1 MAMSAGRWALV
12 TGASAGIG
20 AEFARQLAAQ
30 GWSLVL
36 TARRTDR
43 LEALARELET
53 AHRIATRIVAL
64 DLAETDAGP
73 KLFAATEGL
82 FVELLVNNAG
92 YGVPGALPS
101 QPWRVHRD
109 FLQVLVSLPC
119 ELSYL
124 YVPAMQ
130 RQKRGAIINVASLA
144 GHMPGSAGHTMY
156 AASKA
161 FLIKFSQ
168 SLALENERHGVKVQ
182 ALCPGFTYSEFH
194 DVTGAR
200 QLVAKMPS
208 YMWMGAD
215 EVVRLSLAALDRGG
229 PIVLVTGRFNRFFK
243 WLGKH
248 LPDGLA
254 LNMMRRQSKKFRN
267 AE

>member
-1 MAMSAGRWALV
+1 MAQGTRWAIV

-20 AEFARQLAAQ
+20 AEFARQLAAK

-36 TARRTDR
+36 VARRAER
-43 LEALARELET
+43 LEALARELES
-53 AHRIATRIVAL
+53 AHGVATRCVAL
-64 DLAETDAGP
+64 DLAAPDAATR
-73 KLFAATEGL
+73 LVAATEGL
-82 FVELLVNNAG
+82 AVEMLVNNAG
-92 YGVPGALPS
+92 YGVPGALTS
-101 QPWRVHRD
+101 QPWPVHRD

-119 ELSYL
+119 ELAHA

-130 RQKRGAIINVASLA
+130 RAKRGAIINVASLA

-156 AASKA
+156 AGSKA
-161 FLIKFSQ
+161 YLIKFSQ

-200 QLVAKMPS
+200 KLVSKMPS

-215 EVVRLSLAALDRGG
+215 EVVRQSLDAIERG
-229 PIVLVTGRFNRFFK
+229 PIVLVTGRMNRMFK

-248 LPDGLA
+248 LPDSWGLA
-254 LNMMRRQSKKFRN
+254 MMRRQSRKFRDSH
-267 AE
+267 

>member
-1 MAMSAGRWALV
+1 VATTDARWAVV

-36 TARRTDR
+36 VARRADR
-43 LEALARELET
+43 LEALGRELESK
-53 AHRIATRIVAL
+53 HGVATRRVAL
-64 DLAETDAGP
+64 DLAAPDAGP
-73 KLFAATEGL
+73 TLFAATEGL

-92 YGVPGALPS
+92 YGVPGALTS
-101 QPWRVHRD
+101 QPWPVHRD

-130 RQKRGAIINVASLA
+130 RANRGAIINVASLA

-161 FLIKFSQ
+161 YLIKFSQ

-200 QLVAKMPS
+200 QLVSKMPG
-208 YMWMGAD
+208 YMWMNAD
-215 EVVRLSLAALDRGG
+215 AVVRESLAALERGG
-229 PIVLVTGRFNRFFK
+229 PVVLVTGRFNRFFK

-254 LNMMRRQSKKFRN
+254 LAMMRRQSRKFRN
-267 AE
+267 AD

>member
-130 RQKRGAIINVASLA
+130 RQKRGVITNISSVAAIRYTGYPYS
-144 GHMPGSAGHTMY
+144 SYY
-156 AASKA
+156 AAKG
-161 FLIKFSQ
+161 
-168 SLALENERHGVKVQ
+168 GVNQ
-182 ALCPGFTYSEFH
+182 FT
-194 DVTGAR
+194 VG
-200 QLVAKMPS
+200 
-208 YMWMGAD
+208 
-215 EVVRLSLAALDRGG
+215 
-229 PIVLVTGRFNRFFK
+229 I
-243 WLGKH
+243 
-248 LPDGLA
+248 GL
-254 LNMMRRQSKKFRN
+254 Q
-267 AE
+267 

>member
-1 MAMSAGRWALV
+1 MAQEAGRWALV

-20 AEFARQLAAQ
+20 AEFARQLAAKR
-30 GWSLVL
+30 WNVVLV
-36 TARRTDR
+36 ARRADR
-43 LEALARELET
+43 LDELARELEAT
-53 AHRIATRIVAL
+53 HGIQTRRIAL
-64 DLAETDAGP
+64 DLALPDAGP
-73 KLFAATEGL
+73 RLFAATEGL

-92 YGVPGALPS
+92 YGVPGALTS
-101 QPWRVHRD
+101 QPWPVHRD

-124 YVPAMQ
+124 YLPPMQ
-130 RQKRGAIINVASLA
+130 RAKRGAIVNVASLA

-161 FLIKFSQ
+161 YLIRFSQ

-200 QLVAKMPS
+200 KLVSKMPG

-215 EVVRLSLAALDRGG
+215 EVVRESLAAIERGR

-248 LPDGLA
+248 LPDSWGLA
-254 LNMMRRQSKKFRN
+254 LMRNQSRRFRDSH
-267 AE
+267 

>member
-1 MAMSAGRWALV
+1 MPQEARWAIV

-20 AEFARQLAAQ
+20 AEFARQLAAK

-36 TARRTDR
+36 VARRADR
-43 LEALARELET
+43 LEALARELES
-53 AHRIATRIVAL
+53 AHGVATRCVAL
-64 DLAETDAGP
+64 DLASPD
-73 KLFAATEGL
+73 AATRLVAATGGL
-82 FVELLVNNAG
+82 AVEMLVNNAG
-92 YGVPGALPS
+92 YGVPGALTS
-101 QPWRVHRD
+101 QPWPVHRD

-119 ELSYL
+119 ELAHA

-130 RQKRGAIINVASLA
+130 RAKRGAIINVASLA

-161 FLIKFSQ
+161 YLIKFSQ
-168 SLALENERHGVKVQ
+168 SLALENERHGVQVQ

-200 QLVAKMPS
+200 KLVSKMPS

-215 EVVRLSLAALDRGG
+215 EVVRQSLAAIERGG
-229 PIVLVTGRFNRFFK
+229 PVVLVTGRINRFFK

-248 LPDGLA
+248 MPDGFGLA
-254 LNMMRRQSKKFRN
+254 LMRRQSRKFRN